1 LPFTLPIATLAPK
14 GDVMSV
20 RRLVAVLAF
29 SIFFAS
35 SAFGAV
41 KTYQVTGPV
50 LEVRSDM
57 IAVQKGKD
65 RWEIARDPSATMKG
79 GEPKV
84 GDKVLVEYR
93 MTATSVEVKTPA
105 ASKKKSK

>member
-1 LPFTLPIATLAPK
+1 MKTRVSATGALTLCGLLLA
-14 GDVMSV
+14 G
-20 RRLVAVLAF
+20 
-29 SIFFAS
+29 

-65 RWEIARDPSATMKG
+65 RWEIARDPSTTVKG
-79 GEPKV
+79 GDPKV
-84 GDKVLVEYR
+84 GEKVLIEYR

>member
-1 LPFTLPIATLAPK
+1 
-14 GDVMSV
+14 MNV
-20 RRLVAVLAF
+20 RRVVTVFAIAALL
-29 SIFFAS
+29 AS
-35 SAFGAV
+35 SASGAV

-65 RWEIARDPSATMKG
+65 RWEIARDPSTTMKG
-79 GEPKV
+79 GDPKV
-84 GDKVLVEYR
+84 GDKVLIEYR

>member
-1 LPFTLPIATLAPK
+1 MATLAPK

-20 RRLVAVLAF
+20 RRVVAVIAL
-29 SIFFAS
+29 SIFLAS

-65 RWEIARDPSATMKG
+65 RWEIARDPSTTLKGG

>member
-1 LPFTLPIATLAPK
+1 MKTRASATGALA
-14 GDVMSV
+14 
-20 RRLVAVLAF
+20 LCALLLA
-29 SIFFAS
+29 SA
-35 SAFGAV
+35 AFGAV

-65 RWEIARDPSATMKG
+65 RWEIARDPSTTMKG